1 MAAEAGST
9 QAVVDLEPAAE
20 PKSEA
25 IREQMAETRSALAEK
40 LEALEAKVLGTVE
53 TAQATVEQ
61 TVDVVKETVQ
71 GTLATVKRTF
81 DLSYQVE
88 QHPWTM
94 VTASMLAGYAVGH
107 LLGSPHLHQTSVPG
121 MGNGREASSRGPITG
136 AKGLSPQGSDDP
148 RQTRQKS
155 RLRSPIDGVLGK
167 VESVAL
173 SAAMGMLRDWLH
185 GEQPRLA
192 PQLEEIV
199 DGVTR
204 KLVGKPVAGQESARP
219 VPELQS

>member
-1 MAAEAGST
+1 
-9 QAVVDLEPAAE
+9 
-20 PKSEA
+20 
-25 IREQMAETRSALAEK
+25 MAETRSALAEK

-81 DLSYQVE
+81 DLSYQVD

-94 VTASMLAGYAVGH
+94 VAASVLAGYTVGH
-107 LLGSPHLHQTSVPG
+107 LQGGPHLHQASVPG
-121 MGNGREASSRGPITG
+121 MGNGRVASNRGPDPEERRP
-136 AKGLSPQGSDDP
+136 SPRDSDEP
-148 RQTRQKS
+148 RQTRQNS
-155 RLRSPIDGVLGK
+155 RPRGPLKEVFGR

-173 SAAMGMLRDWLH
+173 SFAMGMLRDWLDR
-185 GEQPRLA
+185 EQPPLA

-199 DGVTR
+199 DSVTR
-204 KLVGKPVAGQESARP
+204 KLGGEP
-219 VPELQS
+219 VPTRP

>member
-1 MAAEAGST
+1 MS
-9 QAVVDLEPAAE
+9 
-20 PKSEA
+20 
-25 IREQMAETRSALAEK
+25 ETRSALAEK

-81 DLSYQVE
+81 DLRYQVD

-94 VTASMLAGYAVGH
+94 VTASVLAGYAVGH
-107 LLGSPHLHQTSVPG
+107 LLAAPHLHQASVPE
-121 MGNGREASSRGPITG
+121 MGNGREASSRGLVTG
-136 AKGLSPQGSDDP
+136 AEVLSPWGADEP
-148 RQTRQKS
+148 RKTSQKS
-155 RLRSPIDGVLGK
+155 RPRSPFEGVLGK

-173 SAAMGMLRDWLH
+173 SVAMGMLRDWLRR
-185 GEQPRLA
+185 EQPRLA

-199 DGVTR
+199 DCVAR
-204 KLVGKPVAGQESARP
+204 KLVGKSVAGQDSARP